1 MFYFCGLFPS
11 LSFSH
16 HPSVLLF
23 PILTIGGGDAGAGGD
38 GGGDDSGGDGWK
50 GGGSNETYKAL
61 CALTLR
67 PKI

>member
-1 MFYFCGLFPS
+1 MEEVEVVVRRG
-11 LSFSH
+11 
-16 HPSVLLF
+16 
-23 PILTIGGGDAGAGGD
+23 IGGGDAGAGGD
-38 GGGDDSGGDGWK
+38 GGGDDGGGDGWK

>member
-1 MFYFCGLFPS
+1 MTVVVMEEVEVVVRRG
-11 LSFSH
+11 
-16 HPSVLLF
+16 
-23 PILTIGGGDAGAGGD
+23 IGGGDAGAGGD